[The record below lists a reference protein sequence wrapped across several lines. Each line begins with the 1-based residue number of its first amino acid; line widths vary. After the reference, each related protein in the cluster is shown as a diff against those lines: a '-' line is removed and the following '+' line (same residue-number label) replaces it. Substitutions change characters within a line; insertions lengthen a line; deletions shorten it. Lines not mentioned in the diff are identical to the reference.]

1 MLTYILR
8 RVVAMVP
15 LLLVVSMITFIIIQL
30 PPGDFFD
37 SLRAE
42 IAETGGGQDAAT
54 MEALRTQYGL
64 DQPLHVRYV
73 RWVAGWFRGD
83 FGWSLEWSAPVLPL
97 VAGKLGYTLLLGFLS
112 LIFMVAVA
120 LPFGVYSAT
129 HQYSISDHLMS
140 TISFF
145 GLCLPGFLL
154 ALLWMFFGALVL
166 RIDVGGIIS
175 AELKDAP
182 LSAAKLWDYFH
193 HLWPPAVILG
203 FASTAQLHRIMRG
216 SVLDVLGQQYITT
229 ARAKGLEER
238 KVINRYA
245 VRIAINPLI
254 SVMALEIP
262 KIISASALVGIV
274 MSVPTLGP
282 LFLRSLL
289 SQDMY
294 LAGTILLCMT
304 VMLMLANLLA
314 DIILAWVDP
323 RIRYT

>member
-15 LLLVVSMITFIIIQL
+15 LVLLVSVITFIIIQL

-37 SLRAE
+37 SLQAE

-54 MEALRTQYGL
+54 METLRTQYGL

-97 VAGKLGYTLLLGFLS
+97 VAGKLAYTLLLGFLS

-166 RIDVGGIIS
+166 RIDVGGVIS

-182 LSAAKLWDYFH
+182 MSLAKLWDYFN

>member
-8 RVVAMVP
+8 RIVAMVP
-15 LLLVVSMITFIIIQL
+15 LLFLVSIITFIIIQL

-37 SLRAE
+37 SLMAE
-42 IAETGGGQDAAT
+42 MAESGSQQDSAT
-54 MEALRTQYGL
+54 MEKLREHYGL
-64 DQPLHVRYV
+64 DKPMYMQYL
-73 RWVAGWFRGD
+73 RWVGGWFHGD
-83 FGWSLEWSAPVLPL
+83 FGWSLEWSTPVLNL
-97 VAGKLGYTLLLGFLS
+97 VAGKMVYTLVLGFFS
-112 LIFMVAVA
+112 LLFMVAVA

-129 HQYSISDHLMS
+129 HQYSISDHVMS
-140 TISFF
+140 TISFL

-154 ALLWMFFGALVL
+154 ALLWMFFGAIVL
-166 RIDVGGIIS
+166 RIDVGGVIS
-175 AELKDAP
+175 SEMKDAP
-182 LSAAKLWDYFH
+182 MGLAKLWDYFN
-193 HLWPPAVILG
+193 HLWPPAIILG

-229 ARAKGLEER
+229 ARAKGLKER
-238 KVINRYA
+238 KVINKYV

-274 MSVPTLGP
+274 LSVPTLGP

-304 VMLMLANLLA
+304 MMLMVANLVA
-314 DIILAWVDP
+314 DILLAWADP
-323 RIRYT
+323 RIRYS

>member
-15 LLLVVSMITFIIIQL
+15 LLFVVSILTFIIIQL

-37 SLRAE
+37 SLMAE
-42 IAETGGGQDAAT
+42 MAETGSQQDSAT
-54 MEALRTQYGL
+54 MEKLREHYGL
-64 DQPLHVRYV
+64 DQPKYMQYL
-73 RWVAGWFRGD
+73 RWVSGWFRGD

-97 VAGKLGYTLLLGFLS
+97 VVGKMGYTLLLGFFS
-112 LIFMVAVA
+112 LLFMVAVA
-120 LPFGVYSAT
+120 LPLGVYSAT
-129 HQYSISDHLMS
+129 HQYSIGDHVMS
-140 TISFF
+140 TVSFL

-154 ALLWMFFGALVL
+154 ALLWMFLGVIVL
-166 RIDVGGIIS
+166 RIDVGGVIS
-175 AELKDAP
+175 NGMKDAP
-182 LSAAKLWDYFH
+182 MSIAKLWDYFN
-193 HLWPPAVILG
+193 HLWPPAIILG

-229 ARAKGLEER
+229 ARAKGLKER
-238 KVINRYA
+238 KVINKYV

-274 MSVPTLGP
+274 LSVPTLGP

-304 VMLMLANLLA
+304 LMLMVANLVA
-314 DIILAWVDP
+314 DILLAWADP
-323 RIRYT
+323 RIRYS

>member
-1 MLTYILR
+1 MIAYILR
-8 RVVAMVP
+8 RLLAMIP
-15 LLLVVSMITFIIIQL
+15 LLLAVSVITFVIIQL

-37 SLRAE
+37 SLQAE

-54 MEALRTQYGL
+54 MEMLRKQYGL
-64 DQPLHVRYV
+64 DQPLHIRYLK
-73 RWVAGWFRGD
+73 WVAGWFRGD

-97 VAGKLGYTLLLGFLS
+97 VTGKMAYTLLLGFMS
-112 LIFMVAVA
+112 LIFMVGIA

-129 HQYSISDHLMS
+129 HQYTISDHVMS
-140 TISFF
+140 TISFL

-154 ALLWMFFGALVL
+154 ALLWMFFGAIVL
-166 RIDVGGIIS
+166 RIDVGGVLS
-175 AELKDAP
+175 TEMKDVP
-182 LSAAKLWDYFH
+182 MGIAKLWDYFN
-193 HLWPPAVILG
+193 HLWPPAIILG

-238 KVINRYA
+238 SVINKYA
-245 VRIAINPLI
+245 VRVAINPLI
-254 SVMALEIP
+254 SVMALEVP

-294 LAGTILLCMT
+294 LAGTVLLCMT
-304 VMLMLANLLA
+304 VMLMLANLVA
-314 DIILAWVDP
+314 DILLAWVDP
-323 RIRYT
+323 RIVYS

>member
-8 RVVAMVP
+8 RVAAMVP
-15 LLLVVSMITFIIIQL
+15 LLFVISILTFIIIQL

-37 SLRAE
+37 SLMAE
-42 IAETGGGQDAAT
+42 MAESGSQQDSAT
-54 MEALRTQYGL
+54 MEKLRENYGL
-64 DQPLHVRYV
+64 DQPQYMQYI
-73 RWVAGWFRGD
+73 RWVSGWFRGD

-97 VAGKLGYTLLLGFLS
+97 VAGKMGYTLLLGFSS
-112 LIFMVAVA
+112 LLFMTAVA
-120 LPFGVYSAT
+120 LPLGVYSAT
-129 HQYSISDHLMS
+129 HQYSISDHALS
-140 TISFF
+140 TISFL

-154 ALLWMFFGALVL
+154 ALLWLFFGAIIL
-166 RIDVGGIIS
+166 RIDVGGVIS
-175 AELKDAP
+175 SEMKDAP
-182 LSAAKLWDYFH
+182 MSIAKLWDYFN
-193 HLWPPAVILG
+193 HLWPPAIILG

-229 ARAKGLEER
+229 ARAKGLKER
-238 KVINRYA
+238 KVINKYV

-274 MSVPTLGP
+274 LSVPTLGP
-282 LFLRSLL
+282 LFLRSLQ

-304 VMLMLANLLA
+304 IMLMVANLVA
-314 DIILAWVDP
+314 DILLAWADP
-323 RIRYT
+323 RIRYS